1 MARKGGMM
9 GRSGKEAPAPKYT
22 FATDEEVG
30 NRDMTTYQPTPTNFA
45 QIGPSDSRGKN
56 VNEPDR
62 RHIGGSSP
70 SKFDDIP

>member
-1 MARKGGMM
+1 MARKGGTM
-9 GRSGKEAPAPKYT
+9 GRSGKVAPNPKYT

-30 NRDMTTYQPTPTNFA
+30 NRDMTTYQPTPTSFS
-45 QIGPSDSRGKN
+45 QIGPEGRGGN

-62 RHIGGSSP
+62 RHVGGSSP

>member
-1 MARKGGMM
+1 MARKGGSM
-9 GRSGKEAPAPKYT
+9 GRSGKVAPNPKYT

-30 NRDMTTYQPTPTNFA
+30 NRDMTTYQPTPTSFQ
-45 QIGPSDSRGKN
+45 QIGPSDRGGN
-56 VNEPDR
+56 ANEPDR

>member
-1 MARKGGMM
+1 MARKGGTM
-9 GRSGKEAPAPKYT
+9 GRSGKVAPNPKYT

-30 NRDMTTYQPTPTNFA
+30 NRDMTTYQPTPTNFR
-45 QIGPSDSRGKN
+45 QIGPEGRGGN
-56 VNEPDR
+56 PNEPDR